1 MLQDYCESFTLMTA
15 AKENDGLGARV
26 LRYKAGETF
35 SAALCSTP
43 GMADT
48 PGGLTAARQTP
59 VLLHPREMTFMPG
72 DVVRREADGVL
83 YRVLDCSD
91 FMRTPL
97 SASMA
102 FAQVT
107 LERVVNSDG

>member
-1 MLQDYCESFTLMTA
+1 MLQDYCEPFILMTPVTA
-15 AKENDGLGARV
+15 EDALGCTAV
-26 LRYKAGETF
+26 GYEPGETF
-35 SAALCSTP
+35 SAALCAAP
-43 GMADT
+43 GS
-48 PGGLTAARQTP
+48 PGVHAGRTAARQTT
-59 VLLHPREMTFMPG
+59 VLLHPREMSLMPG
-72 DVVRREADGVL
+72 DVVRRASDGAT

-107 LERVVNSDG
+107 LERVVHSDG